1 MFDDAKLRWLNGQH
15 LRAMPIEPLLPLV
28 REHLVAAGLMC
39 DTCGELTDKT
49 TAFIAAVT
57 VAGQSKAELV
67 TDIADIAVAALSYP
81 LLQTLNLT
89 LKAEEKRLRSILD
102 DDFAGFA

>member
-1 MFDDAKLRWLNGQH
+1 M
-15 LRAMPIEPLLPLV
+15 
-28 REHLVAAGLMC
+28 AAGLMC

-67 TDIADIAVAALSYP
+67 TDIADIAVAALSP
-81 LLQTLNLT
+81 SSVSTKITHWTLFSL
-89 LKAEEKRLRSILD
+89 
-102 DDFAGFA
+102 